1 MVRIKDQEKGSNM
14 FPFDNGLL
22 INRFTSAKGQV
33 GDVKPHKVSE
43 DLLKTPRI
51 RSCEHGGEINCVSWA
66 KEGEGTEV
74 LEGFFLQ
81 KFTSWFH
88 ARKGNRFWGL
98 LEGPFQEPRN
108 WLHSLKGL

>member
-88 ARKGNRFWGL
+88 AQKGQQIL
-98 LEGPFQEPRN
+98 GPLRRPIPRTQK
-108 WLHSLKGL
+108 LAPQS